1 MCERKGQN
9 MEEYRNKTSSIETNQ
24 NTFFQTLVKTTDKIS
39 ASGSSNFYPYPVV
52 PGING
57 FAKGTGYLK
66 DIMFVQLSSDDS
78 FSEKRKV
85 KLEIDANIG
94 GVNFQVKLDQ
104 EVEFGR
110 DSQRGEIKINK
121 KKFDV
126 EIVCIGQPQVCTRRR
141 SSTRNLEAFE
151 KAALKEFGSNKE
163 VTLTWGKEINFRIT
177 GNLKPIVEKYQKVK
191 KAISENQGHSES
203 DRKALKNA
211 IENIIGDLTL
221 EAKVN
226 VQIDDS
232 TSAEVNLNGNS
243 NKFFSQI
250 DPVIVNSRARQE
262 PEYAFKICT
271 DQKCL
276 IAGQCTKNLCNHP
289 AELAIF

>member
-1 MCERKGQN
+1 MYGHLTARDPFN
-9 MEEYRNKTSSIETNQ
+9 
-24 NTFFQTLVKTTDKIS
+24 
-39 ASGSSNFYPYPVV
+39 
-52 PGING
+52 
-57 FAKGTGYLK
+57 
-66 DIMFVQLSSDDS
+66 
-78 FSEKRKV
+78 EKRKV

-110 DSQRGEIKINK
+110 DSQRGIIKINK

-141 SSTRNLEAFE
+141 SSARDLEAFE

-177 GNLKPIVEKYQKVK
+177 GNFKTLVEKYPKVK
-191 KAISENQGHSES
+191 KAISENQGYSDS

-226 VQIDDS
+226 VEIDDS

-243 NKFFSQI
+243 NKILKMTINDEEFK
-250 DPVIVNSRARQE
+250 D
-262 PEYAFKICT
+262 PEYAYKICMDKKMPNCST
-271 DQKCL
+271 MHKEPLQSPRRFVRK
-276 IAGQCTKNLCNHP
+276 GQFC
-289 AELAIF
+289 